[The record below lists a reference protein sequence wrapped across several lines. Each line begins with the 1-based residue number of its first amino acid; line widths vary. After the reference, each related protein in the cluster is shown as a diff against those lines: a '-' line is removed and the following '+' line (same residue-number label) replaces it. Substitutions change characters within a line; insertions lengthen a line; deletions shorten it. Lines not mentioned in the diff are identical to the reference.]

1 MRELTPFELDALTEI
16 INVGVGRS
24 ASSLSDIICDR
35 IVLKVPNISLV
46 PIKEL
51 HNILPDEQSDTLAAV
66 SQGFTGEIRGSAS
79 LIFPPEE
86 ASCLVSALIGEDA
99 DPCGLDE
106 LRTGTLMEIGNIII
120 NGLIGTLCNM
130 LNTNL
135 DFSLPEYCD
144 LHSIAD
150 LYLPDGQ
157 EDGTGYVMLA
167 EANLNLDNLKICG
180 FLFIIFKIEEMEIII
195 NKIDALL
202 K

>member
-1 MRELTPFELDALTEI
+1 MRELTPIELDALIEI
-16 INVGVGRS
+16 INIGVGRS
-24 ASSLSDIICDR
+24 ASSLSDIIGDR
-35 IVLKVPNISLV
+35 ITLKVPNISLV

-51 HNILPDEQSDTLAAV
+51 PNILPDEQNDTFAAV
-66 SQGFTGEIRGSAS
+66 SQGFSGEIRGSAS
-79 LIFPPEE
+79 LIFPPEG
-86 ASCLVSALIGEDA
+86 ASSLVSALIGEDA
-99 DPCGLDE
+99 DPSGMDE
-106 LRTGTLMEIGNIII
+106 LRTGTLMEIGNIVI
-120 NGLIGTLCNM
+120 NGVIGTLCNM

-157 EDGTGYVMLA
+157 EDSTEYVMLA
-167 EANLNLDNLKICG
+167 EANLNLDNLKISG
-180 FLFIIFKIEEMEIII
+180 FLFIIFKIEEIEIIM